1 MLNFHKDVKSLVL
14 VSGGVFLVLSFF
26 VSILPASEMTYVQP
40 LPTAEALSEKE
51 REGLHVYVSENCMAC
66 HTQQVRNIEM
76 DNMWGDRPSI
86 PSDYYYDKQRMNV
99 WQQSPS
105 VLGSER
111 TGPDLTNIGQRQPS
125 ESWHLLHLYN
135 PRSVVGESIMPS
147 YPWMFEA
154 KDTTAITEEDV
165 VVPVPEEFFNEPGKK
180 IVAKPEALQLVAY
193 LKSLKQAPMP
203 GGATVEFIPEL
214 EKDSPQG
221 GSGGNESANSLGKKL
236 YMNTCASCH
245 QQNGQGLPGAFPP
258 LAGSPIVNDENPE
271 LMLQIIIQGY
281 DARSEYGVMPA
292 LGGIL
297 TDEEIAAIATYER
310 SNWGNQA
317 PPVTPEDVERVRKYI
332 ESLEGQQ

>member
-86 PSDYYYDKQRMNV
+86 PSDYYYDKQRLSF

-165 VVPVPEEFFNEPGKK
+165 VVPVPEEFFNQPGKK

-203 GGATVEFIPEL
+203 SGATVEFIPEL
-214 EKDSPQG
+214 EKDSQKGENG
-221 GSGGNESANSLGKKL
+221 GTESSLGKKL

-281 DARSEYGVMPA
+281 DARSEYGIMPG
-292 LGGIL
+292 LGGLL
-297 TDEEIAAIATYER
+297 TNEEIAAIATYER

-332 ESLEGQQ
+332 ESFEGQQ